1 MREVERI
8 CDQVILMRSGKNV
21 SQGSPLEVIQTTQNL
36 IGGSVFKGY
45 EVMMNSRRIKGLF
58 MRHFYLIKSSIPR
71 IIDLIYWLQYK
82 SYYGDLFQSFFHLMQ
97 QILIMEL
104 V

>member
-1 MREVERI
+1 
-8 CDQVILMRSGKNV
+8 
-21 SQGSPLEVIQTTQNL
+21 
-36 IGGSVFKGY
+36 
-45 EVMMNSRRIKGLF
+45 MNFRRIKGLF

-71 IIDLIYWLQYK
+71 IIDLIYWPTIQIILWGFISK
-82 SYYGDLFQSFFHLMQ
+82 FFHLMQ